1 MVKFIEVYYYYL
13 IFKTISLQTF
23 VQFSSVIL
31 MDNKVTAAGQERVAL
46 ERYAMQMEHV
56 QFVLLQN
63 LYRMLDVPLRIQSV
77 LAALNVFVIQIQM
90 HHRAAHGHQ
99 KYTQYAPAIARHSR
113 IMVDRAFV
121 VLLLLEEQT
130 PCAQVS
136 YRAAKI
142 IILSPLLFPQLQL
155 LHAR

>member
-1 MVKFIEVYYYYL
+1 MWYL

-31 MDNKVTAAGQERVAL
+31 MDNKVTAAGQERVAQ

-77 LAALNVFVIQIQM
+77 LVALNVFVIQIQM
-90 HHRAAHGHQ
+90 HHQAAHQHQ
-99 KYTQYAPAIARHSR
+99 TYTQYAAAIAGQTR
-113 IMVDRAFV
+113 IMVDRACV
-121 VLLLLEEQT
+121 VLPPAEEQT
-130 PCAQVS
+130 PCAQRP
-136 YRAAKI
+136 YLAAKM
-142 IILSPLLFPQLQL
+142 IILHPLMFPQL